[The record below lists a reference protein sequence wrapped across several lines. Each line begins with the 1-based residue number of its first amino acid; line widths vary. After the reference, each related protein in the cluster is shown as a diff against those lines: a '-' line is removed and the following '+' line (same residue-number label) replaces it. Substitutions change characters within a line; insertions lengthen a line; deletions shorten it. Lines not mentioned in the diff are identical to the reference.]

1 MSDRIISWHASPS
14 KPKFTPPPGAVDA
27 HCHVFGPM
35 AQFPFS
41 AKAKYLPEDAGPD
54 KLFALRD
61 HLGFSKNVIVQATC
75 HGKDNA
81 ALVDALRHSEGKA
94 RGNISQS
101 TPRQAASTGAM
112 GQRKGAERMN
122 PQGGAGGKG
131 AQGTGMKSEGQ
142 GIRRF
147 LVPFG
152 DHGSNKPDGSKGEQ
166 PKTEQMGRRS
176 TKRICGGGGG
186 AFSGRAGASYEPDDV
201 LSDDDGGDD
210 DALLSLAASPSIG
223 DGMHSINTGDCPA
236 TPQFRP
242 SPTLFVR
249 QGCWS
254 SFPAQNSDAHRRLL
268 CDNPLT
274 MCERLMLQGPPAQP
288 MSSQT
293 LRSESARYAARPK
306 S

>member
-1 MSDRIISWHASPS
+1 MSDTMS
-14 KPKFTPPPGAVDA
+14 
-27 HCHVFGPM
+27 HV
-35 AQFPFS
+35 S
-41 AKAKYLPEDAGPD
+41 ETD
-54 KLFALRD
+54 
-61 HLGFSKNVIVQATC
+61 
-75 HGKDNA
+75 
-81 ALVDALRHSEGKA
+81 SEGEA

-112 GQRKGAERMN
+112 GQRKGAERMK

-152 DHGSNKPDGSKGEQ
+152 DHGSNKPGGSKGEQ
-166 PKTEQMGRRS
+166 PKTGQVGRRS

-288 MSSQT
+288 MSSET
-293 LRSESARYAARPK
+293 LRSESARYATRPK

>member
-1 MSDRIISWHASPS
+1 MSDTI
-14 KPKFTPPPGAVDA
+14 
-27 HCHVFGPM
+27 
-35 AQFPFS
+35 
-41 AKAKYLPEDAGPD
+41 
-54 KLFALRD
+54 
-61 HLGFSKNVIVQATC
+61 VIVSET
-75 HGKDNA
+75 D
-81 ALVDALRHSEGKA
+81 SEGEA

-112 GQRKGAERMN
+112 GQRKGAERMK

-131 AQGTGMKSEGQ
+131 AQGTGMKREGQ
-142 GIRRF
+142 GIRHF

-166 PKTEQMGRRS
+166 PKTEQVGRPS
-176 TKRICGGGGG
+176 TKRKCVGGGG
-186 AFSGRAGASYEPDDV
+186 ACSGRADAGYELDDG
-201 LSDDDGGDD
+201 LSDDNGDDD
-210 DALLSLAASPSIG
+210 DALLSLDASPSIG

-249 QGCWS
+249 PCQGCWS

-288 MSSQT
+288 MSSET
-293 LRSESARYAARPK
+293 LRSESARYATRPK
-306 S
+306 I